1 MKTTIAVKDLA
12 RRVVAL
18 ALCEALVILPL
29 SGGQSAAPPAPVQT
43 ESLRGYLQKSYL
55 ELFELAPTLKF
66 SADEIGN
73 QRKAFEKGEE
83 SCVNRFK
90 GHVERYQKQID
101 KARSELKKKTAKMS
115 GEQRKQAHCSIQ
127 NLDLLKSEAEI
138 LARHAIPTAY
148 DNLSAKLDVIEK
160 WPALYKQTQQEIASE
175 AYLKRRWSDVKDNGV
190 SWFRTHPAFYQ
201 RMVETQREILFLPHK
216 SDFIMQTSAFEE
228 MKQKL
233 APITAK
239 ADTEEVKKPSLLMT
253 REEGCEPPK
262 KLEYKPGQPI
272 EELCAVGAQSPRF

>member
-1 MKTTIAVKDLA
+1 LGVSRDYEL
-12 RRVVAL
+12 
-18 ALCEALVILPL
+18 EADKL
-29 SGGQSAAPPAPVQT
+29 GVQYAWNA
-43 ESLRGYLQKSYL
+43 GYD
-55 ELFELAPTLKF
+55 PTGF
-66 SADEIGN
+66 I
-73 QRKAFEKGEE
+73 
-83 SCVNRFK
+83 RFF
-90 GHVERYQKQID
+90 D
-101 KARSELKKKTAKMS
+101 KMATKE
-115 GEQRKQAHCSIQ
+115 G
-127 NLDLLKSEAEI
+127 
-138 LARHAIPTAY
+138 Y
-148 DNLSAKLDVIEK
+148 V
-160 WPALYKQTQQEIASE
+160 
-175 AYLKRRWSDVKDNGV
+175 NGV

-253 REEGCEPPK
+253 REEGCEAPK